1 MLQFWAHSSS
11 YLGQQAYTTIEDK
24 NGSASIE
31 HNY

>member
-1 MLQFWAHSSS
+1 MCQLWINASCDGHQT
-11 YLGQQAYTTIEDK
+11 YTTIEAK

>member
-1 MLQFWAHSSS
+1 MCQLWINAS
-11 YLGQQAYTTIEDK
+11 YGGHQAYTTIEAK